1 MHVYGVS
8 SVSLDDDEDLDRLK
22 AYNAYIEEIRP
33 GLPASVLA
41 LLGSSVHDGAV
52 VEWTAADDV
61 FELTFVADNAV
72 ENLSRITLRFS
83 GASAVAN
90 DTDDVATLRLLDGST
105 ELLSYEFDVLDDGR
119 FRYQILVAPT
129 GELAITFTDVEMRR
143 TQATAEEY
151 SALGSRP
158 DTGRW
163 GRWADAWLADELPLH
178 RAAQLG
184 DVGEITRLLAIP
196 TPVDEMDPHDRST
209 ALHAAARRAQVESM
223 KVLLA
228 AGADIDHL
236 DALGRSA
243 LAIAATEQDDRGFVF
258 LLAAGAD
265 VNAGPGRTALME
277 AAAAGTTTTI
287 QRLLD
292 AGARVDAQ
300 DSDGWTALMY
310 AADGDRSDSIRD
322 LIAAGADPSI
332 RSSDASTALDI
343 ALARDRPEVIELL
356 RPRERR

>member
-8 SVSLDDDEDLDRLK
+8 SVLLDDDEDLDRLK

-41 LLGSSVHDGAV
+41 LLEASVHDGAV
-52 VEWTAADDV
+52 VEWTAVDDV
-61 FELTFVADNAV
+61 VELTFVADNAV
-72 ENLSRITLRFS
+72 EDLSRITLRFS

-105 ELLSYEFDVLDDGR
+105 ELLSYEFDLLDDGR

-151 SALGSRP
+151 RALGSRP

-163 GRWADAWLADELPLH
+163 GRWADASLADELPLH

-223 KVLLA
+223 RVLLA

-265 VNAGPGRTALME
+265 VNAGLDRTALME
-277 AAAAGTTTTI
+277 AAAAGTTTI
-287 QRLLD
+287 RRLLD
-292 AGARVDAQ
+292 AGARVDVQ
-300 DSDGWTALMY
+300 DSYGWTALMY
-310 AADGDRSDSIRD
+310 AADGGRSDSIRE

-332 RSSDASTALDI
+332 RSGDASTALDI
-343 ALARDRPEVIELL
+343 ALARGRPEVIALL
-356 RPRERR
+356 RPREQR